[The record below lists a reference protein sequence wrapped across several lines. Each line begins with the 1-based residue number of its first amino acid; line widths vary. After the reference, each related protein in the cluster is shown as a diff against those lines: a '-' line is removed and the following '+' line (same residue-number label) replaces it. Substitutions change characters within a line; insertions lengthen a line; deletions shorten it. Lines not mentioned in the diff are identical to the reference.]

1 MKKCVCLFLLGF
13 NLVCAQQKESPVPPF
28 LQNRIS
34 EYKPLEKSSL
44 SSSGFLDSLFIEKG
58 DCDGLWEYYQR
69 VSCYPSDGL
78 GEKTVVYGSLDSLP
92 TNVSKNDSWG
102 SSLAKMIVNSIT
114 DSLYV
119 NEYYPEEIRFES
131 CLPKSQ
137 NLTKS
142 EYSNK
147 LQLHS
152 FVPENDR
159 LYGLISDP
167 IDILHGARLEI
178 IYNILNNEKE
188 QIFMDNEK
196 PLVYEIRSAK
206 DSVIHTF
213 SFKLK
218 DARFNDIFV
227 AFTEINIL
235 PPADY
240 EYVQITKDSVG
251 KTLFWGNDPIWIS
264 TFEKGMLHFIYDER
278 NPFEV
283 KQVFAGKNG
292 HFAILKPEMAA
303 FPYLTYD
310 YCRQNPG
317 LIRDEL
323 CKLYNAPE
331 NMRKVQLEHRVGGA
345 MNYGVF
351 VACLGSDA
359 DEICLSKERDIAYN
373 EILGSRIIMFSM
385 DSLSNSYHY
394 SLLKK
399 GEDGVLR
406 MLHEDTTRTPPHYE
420 GLDEELSKNLK
431 YPKAAA
437 DSGSEAIVL
446 IAAIVHTDGTM
457 TDVRLFSDPWDH
469 LLDDEALRV
478 VKLLK
483 NKWIPATLD
492 EDPVDMQVIIP
503 VRFST
508 KP

>member
-13 NLVCAQQKESPVPPF
+13 NLVCAQQKENPISPF
-28 LQNRIS
+28 LWNRIS
-34 EYKPLEKSSL
+34 EYKPLEESSL
-44 SSSGFLDSLFIEKG
+44 SSFGFLDSLFIQKG

-78 GEKTVVYGSLDSLP
+78 EKKDITYSSLISP
-92 TNVSKNDSWG
+92 PINVSKNNSWG
-102 SSLAKMIVNSIT
+102 SSLAKMIANSIT

-131 CLPKSQ
+131 CLPKNQ
-137 NLTKS
+137 NLTKN
-142 EYSNK
+142 EYSK
-147 LQLHS
+147 QLQLHS
-152 FVPENDR
+152 FVPENNR
-159 LYGLISDP
+159 LHGLLSDP

-178 IYNILNNEKE
+178 IYNILNNRKE
-188 QIFMDNEK
+188 PIFIDNTQ
-196 PLVYEIRSAK
+196 PLIYEIRSVE
-206 DSVIHTF
+206 DSVTHTF
-213 SFKLK
+213 SFKLR
-218 DARFNDIFV
+218 DAQFNDIFV

-235 PPADY
+235 PPVDY
-240 EYVQITKDSVG
+240 DYMQITKDSIG
-251 KTLFWGNDPIWIS
+251 KAIFWGNDPVWIS
-264 TFEKGMLHFIYDER
+264 TFEKGMLHFIYDEG
-278 NPFEV
+278 NPFKV
-283 KQVFAGKNG
+283 KQVLAVKNG
-292 HFAILKPEMAA
+292 TFAVLKPEMAT

-310 YCRQNPG
+310 YCRKNPG
-317 LIRDEL
+317 LTRDEL
-323 CKLYNAPE
+323 CKLYDAPE
-331 NMRKVQLEHRVGGA
+331 NMRKIQLEHRVGGA

-359 DEICLSKERDIAYN
+359 DEIYLSKERDISYN
-373 EILGSRIIMFSM
+373 EILGSRVIMFSM

-406 MLHEDTTRTPPHYE
+406 MLHEDTTRTPPRYE
-420 GLDEELSKNLK
+420 GLDEEISKNLE

-437 DSGSEAIVL
+437 DSGSEAVVL
-446 IAAIVHTDGTM
+446 IAAMVHTDGTM

-469 LLDDEALRV
+469 LLDEEALRA

-483 NKWIPATLD
+483 NKWIPAALD
-492 EDPVDMQVIIP
+492 GEPVDMQVIIP